1 MRETVKCIL
10 VLAVPSI
17 EEKKKIILTS
27 LYIRKLR
34 ELCMK
39 MVIVD
44 LKPLWPLLAEFVNCK
59 DMVEDVRL

>member
-1 MRETVKCIL
+1 MRETVNVFK
-10 VLAVPSI
+10 
-17 EEKKKIILTS
+17 EKIHLTS
-27 LYIRKLR
+27 LYIKKLR

-44 LKPLWPLLAEFVNCK
+44 LKPLLAEFVNCK

>member
-1 MRETVKCIL
+1 MRETVNVFK
-10 VLAVPSI
+10 
-17 EEKKKIILTS
+17 EKIHLTS
-27 LYIRKLR
+27 LYIKKLR

-44 LKPLWPLLAEFVNCK
+44 LKPLWPLLAKFLNCK